1 MAQLLAVLPEVLVA
15 STALAVLLL
24 DLITDRKKALG
35 YLSLLGLLGALAA
48 LANTYGVRSA
58 PFDGMLLIDGFSFFF
73 KLTFLAVALLVVL
86 GSLTYVVRS
95 ESQGEYYV
103 LLLLA
108 TLGMMLVASAGDL
121 ITLFIGIEL
130 ASISTYVLAGFRK
143 DSQTT
148 EAAAKYFIMGALSS
162 ALILFGISLIY
173 GMTGT
178 TNIYRIAYL
187 LNLAISQGGMAPVAY
202 LAMVFLIAGFGFKM
216 AAVPFHMWAPDTYQG
231 APTTITA
238 FLAAGSKKM
247 GFAATFRVFAI
258 ALVALRV
265 EWSLVF
271 GILAAVTMTLGN
283 VAALNQKN
291 IKRMLAYSSIG
302 HAGYILVGLALLTPT
317 GFAGGLLHVLTHA
330 LMKGGAFL
338 AVALLSYGMVGED
351 IEEYI
356 GLGKRAPVTAFAL
369 LIFLLSLIGIPPLA
383 GFWSKFLL
391 VTAALEVGGWAFWLA
406 VLLVLNS
413 AISLFYYARI
423 IKYMYMTK
431 PERELGRL
439 EEPLPIL
446 AALVLA
452 VLAIFAIGLAPQTF
466 IDLAIDAV
474 GALYQL

>member
-1 MAQLLAVLPEVLVA
+1 MAELLTLLPEALVA
-15 STALAVLLL
+15 TTALAVLLL
-24 DLITDRKKALG
+24 DLVTGRKKALG
-35 YLSLLGLLGALAA
+35 YLSLLGLLAA
-48 LANTYGVRSA
+48 LVATANTYGVRSA
-58 PFDGMLLIDGFSFFF
+58 PFNGMLLIDGFSFFF
-73 KLTFLAVALLVVL
+73 KLTFLAVATLVVL

-143 DSQTT
+143 DPQTT

-178 TNIYRIAYL
+178 TNIHQIAYIL
-187 LNLAISQGGMAPVAY
+187 SLAISRGSFAPAAY
-202 LAMVFLIAGFGFKM
+202 LAMVLLIAGFGFKM
-216 AAVPFHMWAPDTYQG
+216 AVVPFHMWAPDTYQG

-238 FLAAGSKKM
+238 FLAAGSKSM
-247 GFAATFRVFAI
+247 GFAAAFRVFAI

-283 VAALNQKN
+283 VVALNQRN

-302 HAGYILVGLALLTPT
+302 HAGYIVVGLAVLTPL
-317 GFAGGLLHVLTHA
+317 GFAGGLLHILTHA
-330 LMKGGAFL
+330 FMKGGAFL
-338 AVALLSYGMVGED
+338 AVALLSYAMVGED
-351 IEEYI
+351 IEDYI

-391 VTAALEVGGWAFWLA
+391 VTAALDAGGWAFWLA

-423 IKYMYMTK
+423 IKYMYITK

-446 AALVLA
+446 VALVLA
-452 VLAIFAIGLAPQTF
+452 VLAIFVIGLAPETF
-466 IDLAIDAV
+466 IGLTIDAV
-474 GALYQL
+474 RALYPL

>member
-24 DLITDRKKALG
+24 DLVTDRKKALG
-35 YLSLLGLLGALAA
+35 YLSLLGLLAA
-48 LANTYGVRSA
+48 LGAVVNTYGVRSA
-58 PFDGMLLIDGFSFFF
+58 LFDGMFLIDGFSFFF

-86 GSLTYVVRS
+86 GSITYVVRS

-143 DSQTT
+143 DPQTT

-178 TNIYRIAYL
+178 TSIYQIAYS

-247 GFAATFRVFAI
+247 GFAAAFKVFAI

-265 EWSLVF
+265 EWSLLF

-283 VAALNQKN
+283 VVALNQKN

-302 HAGYILVGLALLTPT
+302 HAGYILVGLALLTPL

-330 LMKGGAFL
+330 FMKGGAFL
-338 AVALLSYGMVGED
+338 AVALLSYAMVGED

-431 PERELGRL
+431 PEKELGRL

-466 IDLAIDAV
+466 IDLTIDAV